1 MLRAS
6 SSGARTS
13 LTSPR
18 LAPTRRA
25 GSAGSHTQA
34 MVSPWLPEAPGASR
48 PHGHA
53 GGPGVRDM
61 RNLYRAALAT
71 GYRAALAAGVL
82 ALTAPA
88 AAAAMS
94 DVFSPG
100 PRLDLAAELDYRGRY
115 LSVDDVEHDAPPP
128 DRVGRE
134 QLGDAKARVARHY
147 VRELGYS
154 LADEVLASFP
164 GLAELDRRYNE
175 ATTFRFFLRQDSLR
189 QGSPAIGLS
198 GAAPGPASTD
208 GRLFRPAAVGPSR
221 RPEAR
226 DPLTVRLR
234 LNGRLDRFAPAV
246 EVTHG
251 ALRGRLS
258 FDTTREWLELTL
270 ARRLWKSLELECAG
284 TESLRSGGSQF
295 RLALTLPF

>member
-1 MLRAS
+1 MLS
-6 SSGARTS
+6 
-13 LTSPR
+13 
-18 LAPTRRA
+18 
-25 GSAGSHTQA
+25 
-34 MVSPWLPEAPGASR
+34 
-48 PHGHA
+48 
-53 GGPGVRDM
+53 
-61 RNLYRAALAT
+61 LYRATLAAS
-71 GYRAALAAGVL
+71 YRATLAAGAI

-100 PRLDLAAELDYRGRY
+100 PRLDLAVELDYRSRY
-115 LSVDDVEHDAPPP
+115 LSVDDMEHDAPPP
-128 DRVGRE
+128 DRFGRE

-147 VRELGYS
+147 VQELGNA
-154 LADEVLASFP
+154 LADEVLESFP
-164 GLAELDRRYNE
+164 GLAEIERRYDE
-175 ATTFRFFLRQDSLR
+175 LTTFRFFLRKGSA
-189 QGSPAIGLS
+189 GAGTSPATP
-198 GAAPGPASTD
+198 GATSTD
-208 GRLFRPAAVGPSR
+208 GRLFRRAAAPSR

-270 ARRLWKSLELECAG
+270 ARRLWKSLEIECTRA
-284 TESLRSGGSQF
+284 ESVGGGDSQF